1 MSGLRPLILLFIL
14 LLMKIKTLALKSL
27 FLVMALF
34 SIMFSLSTTLTLI
47 GFVLNPGS
55 KETLQIFLGTLIFT
69 TIFWAITFFVSTLDK
84 EKSKKERW
92 AEIKDLFVKL
102 PLILASSAI
111 TSVYV
116 LLYFFFFAFI
126 TTSSYGDGGIGAGST
141 LGILLTVFAI
151 LGIVIFGLVMYKV
164 FKTEKQDISLTL
176 YNQFS
181 VLKWSS
187 LIVMPFGLWASYYF
201 YSSQSSTSAWGA
213 MIIWGLIFY
222 GIYKLCSRLTEKV
235 HDQITKANVNRI
247 LHEKKKSMV
256 NKNATPQTKPIE
268 NVSSIGTAD
277 ELKKLKELVDQ
288 GVITQE
294 EFDTQKQRLIQNS

>member
-1 MSGLRPLILLFIL
+1 
-14 LLMKIKTLALKSL
+14 MKIKALALKSL

-34 SIMFSLSTTLTLI
+34 SIIFSLSTALTLI
-47 GFVLNPGS
+47 SFVVNPGN
-55 KETLQIFLGTLIFT
+55 KETLQLFLGTLILT
-69 TIFWAITFFVSTLDK
+69 TLFWAITFFVSSLDK

-126 TTSSYGDGGIGAGST
+126 TVSGYGDGGIGADST
-141 LGILLTVFAI
+141 MGILLTVFAI
-151 LGIVIFGLVMYKV
+151 LGTVIFGLVMYKV

-181 VLKWSS
+181 ILKWSS

-201 YSSQSSTSAWGA
+201 YSSQSDISAWIA

-222 GIYKLCSRLTEKV
+222 GIYRLLGRLAEKV
-235 HDQITKANVNRI
+235 HDQITNANVNRI

-256 NKNATPQTKPIE
+256 NKNFTTQLKPLE
-268 NVSSIGTAD
+268 NISSIGIAD
-277 ELKKLKELVDQ
+277 ELRKFKELLDQ

-294 EFDTQKQRLIQNS
+294 EFDFQKQRLIQKM

>member
-1 MSGLRPLILLFIL
+1 
-14 LLMKIKTLALKSL
+14 MKIKTLALKSL

-34 SIMFSLSTTLTLI
+34 SIIFSLSTALTLI

-55 KETLQIFLGTLIFT
+55 KETLQIFLEFLILT

-92 AEIKDLFVKL
+92 SELKNLFVKL

-116 LLYFFFFAFI
+116 LLYFFFFTFI
-126 TTSSYGDGGIGAGST
+126 TVSSYGDGGIGADT
-141 LGILLTVFAI
+141 TRGILLTVFGI

-164 FKTEKQDISLTL
+164 FKTDKQDIFLTL

-181 VLKWSS
+181 ILKWSS
-187 LIVMPFGLWASYYF
+187 LIVMPFGLWASFYF
-201 YSSQSSTSAWGA
+201 YSSQSSAGAWGA
-213 MIIWGLIFY
+213 MIIWGLIFF

-235 HDQITKANVNRI
+235 HDQITNANVNRI

-268 NVSSIGTAD
+268 NVSSIGIAD
-277 ELKKLKELVDQ
+277 ELKKFKELLDQ

-294 EFDTQKQRLIQNS
+294 EFDTQKQRLIQKM